1 MFLVHTTDG
10 QDIIIDEEIN
20 VLKIK
25 IPQDITLSKNRFPS
39 IQRSGVSVEILLKYA
54 HPP

>member
-10 QDIIIDEEIN
+10 KNIIIDEEIN
-20 VLKIK
+20 VLKRKFHK
-25 IPQDITLSKNRFPS
+25 ILLCQRITSHRF
-39 IQRSGVSVEILLKYA
+39 QRSGVSVEILLKYA